1 MSNSFVLLATLALVA
16 PGQTPRAEPA
26 HIRVL
31 SVTGIDSN
39 AHPWKERSAAVSRA
53 LAAEKR
59 FAVRVVEDPDVLAR
73 PEASECDVLVLHFR
87 DAQPLA
93 RAAEICE
100 NLARLVSEGKGLV
113 LIHGASGA
121 FPNRA
126 DYRSLAGRTWGPKY
140 GHDPRG
146 PFTVRVVDR
155 EHPVT
160 RGLSDFQADD
170 ELYFGL
176 SGQRPIHVLAAA
188 RSKKTGQE
196 EPVAFVF
203 TYGRGRVFSL
213 VLGHDAKAIDM
224 PGAAEI
230 LRRGCAWAAGDR
242 SR

>member
-1 MSNSFVLLATLALVA
+1 MSSSLVLLATLALVA
-16 PGQTPRAEPA
+16 PGQPPRAEPA
-26 HIRVL
+26 PIRAL
-31 SVTGIDSN
+31 SVTGIDSS

-53 LAAEKR
+53 LGAEKR
-59 FAVRVVEDPDVLAR
+59 FSVRVVEDPDVLAR
-73 PEASECDVLVLHFR
+73 PEADQCDVLVLHFR

-93 RAAEICE
+93 RADAICK
-100 NLARLVSEGKGLV
+100 NLVRLVNEGKGLV

-146 PFTVRVVDR
+146 PFTVRIADR
-155 EHPVT
+155 THPIT

-176 SGQRPIHVLAAA
+176 SGQQPIQVLASA
-188 RSKKTGQE
+188 RSKKTGQD

-203 TYGRGRVFSL
+203 TYDRGRVFSL

-224 PGAAEI
+224 PGTAAL
-230 LRRGCAWAAGDR
+230 LRRGCAWAAGR
-242 SR
+242 P